1 MIHPAIH
8 DHGRTMGGHDNL
20 DIRIQFQHQ
29 TDELLLPLQVKTD
42 FRFIH
47 KEDIRLVVLHQHGEQ
62 DGKNLLFASRKL
74 IRQKLLAHLVE
85 SDFIGCSDDGLSGI
99 LEKII
104 YHILE
109 HPLGFAQ
116 LLSLEGGIRFAT
128 LQYGD
133 DAVADVHLII
143 QILALQLEEL
153 PVEFG
158 NQSKVYLV
166 DHLGIHQWSIYRSDY
181 IVANPLCLLRLHLQV
196 YALDHVTREFAA
208 SRQTLYHLIQYSTL
222 AHADY
227 TTQDI
232 DTAVE
237 VPKNMF
243 GTAPKRFYL
252 YLFDIIS
259 IFLLKIF
266 SYL

>member
-1 MIHPAIH
+1 ML
-8 DHGRTMGGHDNL
+8 TY
-20 DIRIQFQHQ
+20 
-29 TDELLLPLQVKTD
+29 
-42 FRFIH
+42 
-47 KEDIRLVVLHQHGEQ
+47 
-62 DGKNLLFASRKL
+62 
-74 IRQKLLAHLVE
+74 LVE
-85 SDFIGCSDDGLSGI
+85 ADFVGSTDDGLAGI

-109 HPLGFAQ
+109 HLLRFTQ

-128 LQYGD
+128 LQNGD
-133 DAVADVHLII
+133 DAVADVHLVI

-158 NQSKVYLV
+158 NQGKVYLV
-166 DHLGIHQWSIYRSDY
+166 DHLGIHQWSIYRADY
-181 IVANPLCLLRLHLQV
+181 IISNPLCLLRLHLQMHTF
-196 YALDHVTREFAA
+196 DHVTREFAA

-222 AHADY
+222 AHAVY

-243 GTAPKRFYL
+243 GTAPERFNL

-259 IFLLKIF
+259 IFLHKNNLLSLIVKNGKRLW
-266 SYL
+266 S